1 MDVFCRFDLFE
12 HVMSP
17 ENHFNPRNGLFC
29 FTKFDF
35 QSRFFH
41 RVDLLR
47 RAVERRY
54 FFFIRFKANVLRLQ
68 FLDNLE

>member
-1 MDVFCRFDLFE
+1 MDVFCRFDLF
-12 HVMSP
+12 V
-17 ENHFNPRNGLFC
+17 
-29 FTKFDF
+29 
-35 QSRFFH
+35 QSLTSKAFFFI
-41 RVDLLR
+41 DLLR

>member
-17 ENHFNPRNGLFC
+17 ENHFNPRNGLFAL
-29 FTKFDF
+29 
-35 QSRFFH
+35 QSLTSKVFFFI
-41 RVDLLR
+41 DLLR